1 MILLS
6 LPSKNWDVTSFKRK
20 AGDSEALRMLQE
32 DISLETRQESGEEED
47 GSLNDSTEVWGED
60 SRLRVRLAGCREI
73 CGHEAG
79 GKHQEKTHNKA
90 RD

>member
-6 LPSKNWDVTSFKRK
+6 LPSKSWVVTSFKRK

-32 DISLETRQESGEEED
+32 DISLETRKESGEEKD
-47 GSLNDSTEVWGED
+47 GSLSECTEVWGED

-73 CGHEAG
+73 
-79 GKHQEKTHNKA
+79 
-90 RD
+90 

>member
-47 GSLNDSTEVWGED
+47 GSLSDSTEVWGED
-60 SRLRVRLAGCREI
+60 SRLRARLAGCREI
-73 CGHEAG
+73 
-79 GKHQEKTHNKA
+79 
-90 RD
+90 

>member
-32 DISLETRQESGEEED
+32 DISLETRQESGEEKD
-47 GSLNDSTEVWGED
+47 GSLSDNKEVW
-60 SRLRVRLAGCREI
+60 
-73 CGHEAG
+73 
-79 GKHQEKTHNKA
+79 EKTVGLG
-90 RD
+90 

>member
-32 DISLETRQESGEEED
+32 DISLETRQESAEEND
-47 GSLNDSTEVWGED
+47 GSLSNSTEVWGED
-60 SRLRVRLAGCREI
+60 NRLRARLAGCREI
-73 CGHEAG
+73 
-79 GKHQEKTHNKA
+79 
-90 RD
+90 